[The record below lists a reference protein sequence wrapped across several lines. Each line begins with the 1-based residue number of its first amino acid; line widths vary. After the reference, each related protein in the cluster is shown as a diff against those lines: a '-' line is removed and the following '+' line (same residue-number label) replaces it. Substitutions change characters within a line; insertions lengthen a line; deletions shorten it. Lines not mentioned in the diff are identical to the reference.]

1 MVIFQILV
9 ILQIEDHT
17 KIVPFNRFRFFQD
30 IDFLIAKKWSLLVG
44 ICNLISQVITI
55 KKMCGHSVLNEVRH
69 FFRSVIYTARK

>member
-44 ICNLISQVITI
+44 IFATSFRKSLRS
-55 KKMCGHSVLNEVRH
+55 KKCVVTV
-69 FFRSVIYTARK
+69 F